1 MWSALRLV
9 IIRLRRFMRSVAV
22 AVAVSTVLASS
33 LPLRMTRSADILK
46 TGSKILVSRPR
57 PRPTVTDSERK
68 ELK

>member
-1 MWSALRLV
+1 
-9 IIRLRRFMRSVAV
+9 MRSVAV
-22 AVAVSTVLASS
+22 AAVALTLFVAS

-46 TGSKILVSRPR
+46 TGSKSLVSR